1 MIWNVGKPAENRW
14 VSRIVV
20 VTLDENKKTAIVF
33 SDQGKEKAFPFN
45 LEDAAR
51 KVAAKLNM
59 ELVEVQ
65 S

>member
-1 MIWNVGKPAENRW
+1 MIWNVGKPSEDRW
-14 VSRIVV
+14 ISRIVI
-20 VTLDENKKTAIVF
+20 VTIDENKKNAIVF

-51 KVAAKLNM
+51 KVATKLNM